1 MKMYAVIKTGGK
13 QYLVRENDKIF
24 IEKIDKA
31 VGESVEFTPIM
42 VNDGT
47 KMISD
52 SKGLE
57 NAKVVCKVKEH
68 FRGKKVK
75 VYYFRRRK
83 DSDKTIGHRQNMVT
97 LVVESITK

>member
-1 MKMYAVIKTGGK
+1 MYAVIKTGGK

-68 FRGKKVK
+68 FRGKKVN